1 MKKLFLLIVSLFTL
15 ACNNVW
21 HKDPLRVSMPLDKQ
35 STFLGVEEIISDI
48 KILPLTYP
56 ESVLLSDDNM
66 VKFNNNVILII
77 DRLHSK
83 SIHIFN
89 KDGSYR
95 ATIAANG
102 RGPGEYLDMASIQ
115 LLDNEIMVYSHLR
128 QSVLLYDYDGKFVA
142 QKELSHTPYNIYK
155 TADGWWGYMGYGNGQ
170 MKERIVRMNA
180 DGEITEKLHP
190 TDANILSMME
200 IEDVFVPSEN
210 GLLLRET
217 FSNEIFAF
225 THSGAKQ
232 IANFDFGKYSIPTNY
247 YTQSSPMEAAEALFE
262 SDFATINQLFANK
275 NTIAIYIE
283 CNINSNPDNKFD
295 SFAYC
300 HENRWKNIKISRNDN
315 LFYKTIKNLT
325 EDDELVLLV
334 EEGHINEFTEKFPQ
348 LTNFDKSKLSNRDK
362 HHIVLCKLKH

>member
-1 MKKLFLLIVSLFTL
+1 MKKLPILIISLLAF
-15 ACNNVW
+15 ACNNSSNN
-21 HKDPLRVSMPLDKQ
+21 DPLLVSMPLDKQ
-35 STFLGVEEIISDI
+35 ATYVAAEEIISDI
-48 KILPLTYP
+48 EILPLTYP
-56 ESVLLSDDNM
+56 DNVLLSDDNT
-66 VKFNNNVILII
+66 VKFNNDIILII
-77 DRLHSK
+77 DRLHS
-83 SIHIFN
+83 SSMHIFN
-89 KDGSYR
+89 RDGSYR
-95 ATIAANG
+95 ATIAAKG
-102 RGPGEYLDMASIQ
+102 RGPGEYLDMASVQ
-115 LLDNEIMVYSHLR
+115 LLDNEIMVYSNLR
-128 QSVLLYDYDGKFVA
+128 KSAFFYDYEGKFIA
-142 QKELSHTPYNIYK
+142 QKELSHTPYNLYK
-155 TADGWWGYMGYGNGQ
+155 TADGYWGYMGYGNGQ

-180 DGEITEKLHP
+180 DGEIIEKLLP

-217 FSNEIFAF
+217 FSNGIYAF

-247 YTQSSPMEAAEALFE
+247 YTQSSPMEAAEALLE

-283 CNINSNPDNKFD
+283 CNTNSNPDNKFD
-295 SFAYC
+295 SFAYG

>member
-1 MKKLFLLIVSLFTL
+1 MKKLHILIISLLAF
-15 ACNNVW
+15 ACNNSSNN
-21 HKDPLRVSMPLDKQ
+21 DPLLVSMPLDKQ
-35 STFLGVEEIISDI
+35 ATYVAAEEIISDI
-48 KILPLTYP
+48 DILPLTYP
-56 ESVLLSDDNM
+56 DNVLLSDDNT
-66 VKFNNNVILII
+66 VKFNNDIILII
-77 DRLHSK
+77 DRLHS
-83 SIHIFN
+83 SSMHIFN
-89 KDGSYR
+89 RDGSYR
-95 ATIAANG
+95 ATIAAKG
-102 RGPGEYLDMASIQ
+102 RGPGEYLDMASVQ
-115 LLDNEIMVYSHLR
+115 LLDNEIMVYSNLR
-128 QSVLLYDYDGKFVA
+128 KSAFFYDYEGKFIA
-142 QKELSHTPYNIYK
+142 QKELSHTPYNLYK
-155 TADGWWGYMGYGNGQ
+155 TADGYWGYMGYGNGQ
-170 MKERIVRMNA
+170 MAERVVKMSP
-180 DGEITEKLHP
+180 DGEVTEKLHP

-217 FSNEIFAF
+217 FSNGIYAF

-247 YTQSSPMEAAEALFE
+247 YTQSSPMEAAEALLE

-283 CNINSNPDNKFD
+283 CNTNSNPDNKFD
-295 SFAYC
+295 SFAYG

-348 LTNFDKSKLSNRDK
+348 LTNFDKSKFSNRDK

>member
-15 ACNNVW
+15 ACNNVG
-21 HKDPLRVSMPLDKQ
+21 HKDLLRVSMPLDRQ
-35 STFLGVEEIISDI
+35 DTFVGVEEIISDI
-48 KILPLTYP
+48 EILPLTYP

-77 DRLHSK
+77 DRLHSS

-95 ATIAANG
+95 ATIAAKG

-128 QSVLLYDYDGKFVA
+128 QSVFFYDYDGEFVT

-155 TADGWWGYMGYGNGQ
+155 TADGWVGNGQ
-170 MKERIVRMNA
+170 MKERVVRMNH

-190 TDANILSMME
+190 TDANILSMTE

-217 FSNEIFAF
+217 FSNGIYAF
-225 THSGAKQ
+225 THSGTKQ
-232 IANFDFGKYSIPTNY
+232 IAKFDFGKYSIPTNY
-247 YTQSSPMEAAEALFE
+247 YTQSSPTEAAEALLE

-275 NTIAIYIE
+275 STIAIYIE
-283 CNINSNPDNKFD
+283 CNTNSNPDNKFD
-295 SFAYC
+295 SFAYG

-334 EEGHINEFTEKFPQ
+334 EEGHINEFAEKFPQ
-348 LTNFDKSKLSNRDK
+348 LTNFNKSKLSNRDK